1 MQAALAET
9 PKQDLE
15 ATRRWWEERISAR
28 RPSAL
33 ESLDPIDGLG
43 ELLEG
48 LFARMS
54 RDRQYIV
61 TMGGAFPTALSAE
74 LIDRTLE
81 RAGIYGDLADLA
93 RIAIDVMDASHL
105 KASAPEPRDG
115 DHRT

>member
-1 MQAALAET
+1 MAAALAET
-9 PKQDLE
+9 PAEDLE

-33 ESLDPIDGLG
+33 ESLAAIDGFG

-61 TMGGAFPTALSAE
+61 TMGGAFPVALSAE

-81 RAGIYGDLADLA
+81 RAGIYGDLCDLA
-93 RIAIDVMDASHL
+93 RIAVDIMDAAHI
-105 KASAPEPRDG
+105 KASQPGTGDGDG
-115 DHRT
+115 DH